1 MQAAGYEKLV
11 LNYPILII
19 VVVFVSVDNK
29 NKPKYS
35 PRVVKIWV
43 KILSRVYKSLTFL
56 SDESID
62 Y

>member
-19 VVVFVSVDNK
+19 VVVFVSVYNK
-29 NKPKYS
+29 NKPEYS

-43 KILSRVYKSLTFL
+43 KILSRVYKSVTFL